1 MLIAGVNH
9 FRDITRPVSRD
20 GVLDAS
26 DAEFANFKV
35 LVTDTDG
42 STEAKTLAQLNITSI
57 NLTADAT
64 HIELPDGSMIT
75 GQTTFTYTDGSTGKV
90 ATATLMAEAQGY
102 RVEQIVSVDGSGT
115 RTVETTAYAASGDV
129 AYALTSVT
137 TADGSSITN
146 TWDFNGDEVEIGRA
160 HV

>member
-1 MLIAGVNH
+1 M
-9 FRDITRPVSRD
+9 SRD

-75 GQTTFTYTDGSTGKV
+75 GQTTFTYTDDTTGMV
-90 ATATLMAEAQGY
+90 ATATLMAEVQAN
-102 RVEQIVSVDGSGT
+102 VIVSCWEGRELWSN
-115 RTVETTAYAASGDV
+115 AA
-129 AYALTSVT
+129 
-137 TADGSSITN
+137 
-146 TWDFNGDEVEIGRA
+146 
-160 HV
+160 